1 MTDEFE
7 QKAGQADAGTR
18 DGVGQADAGTQ
29 DSVGQTGAG
38 TQDSVGQADPQAA
51 KKTKMKALM
60 LFQEAATVA
69 VNEDL
74 PPEMVE
80 KINESNYSGLN
91 LDSHLGVKYVAA
103 GPKLVSVRLEVG
115 DEHLQ
120 PWGVTHGGVYAAL
133 GESVGSV
140 ASYIAAGAGPAVMG
154 TSNHTDFLRPS
165 KKGDVIVTTATP
177 EHIGRTTQLWR
188 IEHRN
193 EVTGKLVALT
203 HLKTAVIA
211 DSKPN
216 F

>member
-1 MTDEFE
+1 MTEKLDPK
-7 QKAGQADAGTR
+7 KAKIR
-18 DGVGQADAGTQ
+18 
-29 DSVGQTGAG
+29 
-38 TQDSVGQADPQAA
+38 
-51 KKTKMKALM
+51 ALM

-69 VNEDL
+69 AKEEL
-74 PPEMVE
+74 TPELVE
-80 KINESNYSGLN
+80 KINESNYAGLN
-91 LDSHLGVKYVAA
+91 LDSHLGVKYTAA
-103 GPKLVSVRLEVG
+103 GPQGVTLRLEIG
-115 DEHLQ
+115 EQHLQ

-165 KKGDVIVTTATP
+165 KKGDVIVTTARP
-177 EHIGRTTQLWR
+177 EHVGRTTQLWR

-193 EVTGKLVALT
+193 EESGKLVALT
-203 HLKTAVIA
+203 HLKTAVIP

>member
-1 MTDEFE
+1 MTDELDN
-7 QKAGQADAGTR
+7 KAGKVEPAG
-18 DGVGQADAGTQ
+18 AE
-29 DSVGQTGAG
+29 GA
-38 TQDSVGQADPQAA
+38 SHSEEADPKAA
-51 KKTKMKALM
+51 KKAKMRALM
-60 LFQEAATVA
+60 LFQEAAVLA
-69 VNEDL
+69 AKEDL
-74 PPEMVE
+74 SPEMVE
-80 KINESNYSGLN
+80 KINQSNYAGVN

-103 GPKLVSVRLEVG
+103 GPQNVSVRLEIG

-165 KKGDVIVTTATP
+165 KKGDAIITTATP

-193 EVTGKLVALT
+193 EETGKLVALT
-203 HLKTAVIA
+203 HLKTAVVP

>member
-7 QKAGQADAGTR
+7 QRAEQAGADTQEDAGQADADTQDGAGQADAGT
-18 DGVGQADAGTQ
+18 QEDA
-29 DSVGQTGAG
+29 
-38 TQDSVGQADPQAA
+38 GQADPQTARKA
-51 KKTKMKALM
+51 KMKALM

-74 PPEMVE
+74 SPEMVE

-91 LDSHLGVKYVAA
+91 LDSHLGVKYVSA

-203 HLKTAVIA
+203 HLKTAVIP

-216 F
+216 L